1 MRLTKK
7 EIQQERDR
15 MFFKEVYR
23 RICTNRLL
31 NNEQVERYLLINES
45 TSLNEK
51 IDLRVEALEEYQAE
65 LQEKRYEEVISDLL
79 AKKENEQEVEE
90 LISKEYATLELLREQ
105 SNELYEKSEP
115 QVDQVKEAEDGHT
128 KMPIQMLE
136 MLERDER
143 GIGYE

>member
-1 MRLTKK
+1 
-7 EIQQERDR
+7 